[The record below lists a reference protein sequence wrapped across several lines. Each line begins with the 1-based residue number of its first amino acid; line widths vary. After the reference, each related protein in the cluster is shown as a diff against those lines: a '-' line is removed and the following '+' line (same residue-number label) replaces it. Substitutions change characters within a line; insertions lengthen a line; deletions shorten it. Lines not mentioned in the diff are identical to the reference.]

1 MRLELENSPMKH
13 LVRCL
18 LLFAV
23 ILGLAGCKT
32 RSTGAAAPPAEPPP
46 KVKAGDLLKEYGSNA
61 VAADKKYKGKIIQ
74 VTGKFGSVQKAPILG
89 YSLEL
94 VAEDAAEGSV
104 SSVQCFLSD
113 AAEDDVAKLQAGQA
127 ITVQGTCDG
136 QYAPV
141 VKLSK
146 CTIVK

>member
-1 MRLELENSPMKH
+1 MKH

-46 KVKAGDLLKEYGSNA
+46 KVKAGDLLKEYAANA
-61 VAADKKYKGKIIQ
+61 VAADKKYKGKLLQ
-74 VTGKFGSVQKAPILG
+74 VTGKFGSVTKAPLFG
-89 YSLEL
+89 YSLDL
-94 VAEDAAEGSV
+94 VPEDAAEGSLT
-104 SSVQCFLSD
+104 SIQCFLAD
-113 AAEDDVAKLQAGQA
+113 TAEDDVAKLQAGQA

-136 QYAPV
+136 QIAPV
-141 VKLSK
+141 IKLSK